1 MLILN
6 GNIQVSDTGIYF
18 KTSLKASSKF
28 YKDDNSR
35 KHPSLSTLDYPPF
48 AIHWI
53 KLPSFINSDLKT
65 LSLSNFRSYN
75 KILRFQSFIV
85 DCLLFLIISILTIK
99 QRMNAK
105 SASIRFFVYIISGHF
120 LFHLMYDRLDLVLSL
135 FLFLGCVFQ
144 IIKRPFLSGIAFIIG
159 ILFKFM
165 PIFLIPAWMI
175 GFIPSKVLKNTDGFF
190 CLSTWEITLKRLI
203 LLLGVL
209 FIVVFIYLQT
219 LGVKSFSFISWQ
231 VNRGLHLESV
241 YSNILLLFS
250 KLGLPVKFNTSY
262 GSFNISAP
270 LSDVLTSISLLVII
284 ITIIVIIVSWLRN
297 HLSNYSVKLNSTDI
311 ATYNPDSL
319 IFLYLVCIVGLLIT
333 SKVLSPQYFIW
344 LIPFISI
351 LSHKIKLID
360 IFLWFTILGLTTAIF
375 PYSFWD
381 NIIRLIP
388 QQNGH
393 MILGPDTKGIVL
405 LTVRNGLLITLFFR
419 LLRYKKIFNQ

>member
-1 MLILN
+1 MGGWVQACLTRVRFLRMKHSLQLN
-6 GNIQVSDTGIYF
+6 
-18 KTSLKASSKF
+18 
-28 YKDDNSR
+28 
-35 KHPSLSTLDYPPF
+35 TL
-48 AIHWI
+48 AI
-53 KLPSFINSDLKT
+53 
-65 LSLSNFRSYN
+65 
-75 KILRFQSFIV
+75 V
-85 DCLLFLIISILTIK
+85 
-99 QRMNAK
+99 
-105 SASIRFFVYIISGHF
+105 V
-120 LFHLMYDRLDLVLSL
+120 SL